1 MNESAENFGRTSYR
15 VNRLTYN
22 QREFIDEFH
31 EIPKGKLTASRIKAS
46 LLKIR
51 LRTFGFELFPVFRS
65 LLSFYNLHNFALD
78 VIAGVTMA
86 FFHLPQGMAYGALA
100 GLRPVNGLY
109 ASFFPV
115 LAYFFFTTS
124 RHNSFGTFSLA
135 ALLFCN
141 PINRITNLYYV
152 PSHSNSSIGMSDDEY
167 NFRLNVAVTLAFS
180 VGILQV
186 IMALLQFGFLVT
198 YLSGPFISGFMCA
211 SAFHVVTSQLNSMFG
226 LKRRLFLLQVIL
238 STVLSH
244 FIGFSQRWG
253 VQVVG
258 QIPFGLPAPVVP
270 TFAYFSDLIADIFVI
285 GAVVFAVNAGLV
297 KTYATEFGYDVLD
310 NQELL
315 AVGISNAF
323 ASFFQCHTACGA
335 LGRTAVVVTIGM
347 TSQIASLISCGLLLL
362 ILFFIAPYLEALP
375 QAVLA
380 SVVCVALTSTFKKIL
395 DLRRLWK
402 VSKVDASIWLVSFLA
417 TLTIDIVYG
426 VAIGFIY
433 SLLTVVSRSQYGDRF
448 LLGSARD
455 TDLYSELKRFEELHE
470 LDGIKIIRY
479 DGPVY
484 FANVDSFQKT
494 VYRLSGVNPTL
505 AQQQAGKKQLR
516 CRLFLFKSRS
526 GDARKATCPVAADKK
541 DRTDAAPTDSYSTVA
556 CEPENDGDMSKSPAK
571 QLRFVILDASGWMF
585 TDTVGMRGLKE
596 VCGGVLLCSLK
607 PGAPAFIFANY
618 L

>member
-1 MNESAENFGRTSYR
+1 MPHRLWCTWTNSCCCD
-15 VNRLTYN
+15 NRHDFTDCLSDILRIALTN
-22 QREFIDEFH
+22 
-31 EIPKGKLTASRIKAS
+31 S
-46 LLKIR
+46 LLYR
-51 LRTFGFELFPVFRS
+51 
-65 LLSFYNLHNFALD
+65 A
-78 VIAGVTMA
+78 
-86 FFHLPQGMAYGALA
+86 
-100 GLRPVNGLY
+100 
-109 ASFFPV
+109 
-115 LAYFFFTTS
+115 
-124 RHNSFGTFSLA
+124 
-135 ALLFCN
+135 
-141 PINRITNLYYV
+141 
-152 PSHSNSSIGMSDDEY
+152 
-167 NFRLNVAVTLAFS
+167 
-180 VGILQV
+180 IL
-186 IMALLQFGFLVT
+186 G
-198 YLSGPFISGFMCA
+198 
-211 SAFHVVTSQLNSMFG
+211 
-226 LKRRLFLLQVIL
+226 
-238 STVLSH
+238 ST
-244 FIGFSQRWG
+244 
-253 VQVVG
+253 
-258 QIPFGLPAPVVP
+258 PA
-270 TFAYFSDLIADIFVI
+270 
-285 GAVVFAVNAGLV
+285 
-297 KTYATEFGYDVLD
+297 E
-310 NQELL
+310 
-315 AVGISNAF
+315 
-323 ASFFQCHTACGA
+323 
-335 LGRTAVVVTIGM
+335 
-347 TSQIASLISCGLLLL
+347 
-362 ILFFIAPYLEALP
+362 
-375 QAVLA
+375 AVLA

-585 TDTVGMRGLKE
+585 TDTVGM
-596 VCGGVLLCSLK
+596 
-607 PGAPAFIFANY
+607 
-618 L
+618 